1 MMPFVLGFC
10 LGAFWLPLFVV
21 LFVVKSAFSVGIQDL

>member
-1 MMPFVLGFC
+1 MAPYVLGFC

-21 LFVVKSAFSVGIQDL
+21 LYVVKTAFSVGVSDL